1 MNAWD
6 EVQIE
11 DTAEYF
17 LYECME
23 EIEAEETEE
32 QDNDN

>member
-1 MNAWD
+1 METFDNI
-6 EVQIE
+6 QIE

-23 EIEAEETEE
+23 EIEEETEE
-32 QDNDN
+32 QDND

>member
-1 MNAWD
+1 METFDNI
-6 EVQIE
+6 QIE

-23 EIEAEETEE
+23 EIEAEEE
-32 QDNDN
+32 QEDEDK

>member
-1 MNAWD
+1 METFDNI
-6 EVQIE
+6 QIE

-23 EIEAEETEE
+23 ELEAEETEDE
-32 QDNDN
+32 DK

>member
-1 MNAWD
+1 MNTWD

-17 LYECME
+17 LYECMG
-23 EIEAEETEE
+23 EIEEEEREDEE
-32 QDNDN
+32 Q